1 MLCATGD
8 SSLIISLASS
18 SAVPALEGRHKHQ
31 HEINNVRVLHMVWIF
46 GFLPNSVLVQLQRI
60 VNGISLSQ
68 VGISEVAAIDYQVL
82 ADSIL
87 VN

>member
-1 MLCATGD
+1 
-8 SSLIISLASS
+8 
-18 SAVPALEGRHKHQ
+18 
-31 HEINNVRVLHMVWIF
+31 MVWIF

-68 VGISEVAAIDYQVL
+68 VGISEVAAINYQVL